1 MGNVNLFHYATSE
14 LSQDA
19 FICWLLAHG
28 MEEHQAEEPLL
39 YRCAMDFLHQVPGL
53 GHATKVD
60 DIRKQYKNI
69 DALVIVDDIHVIIED
84 KTYTKLHG
92 NQIDKYTKTLVK
104 EGVPKDKIR
113 TVFYKIIEQSK
124 KEHVD
129 CEFTRPR
136 ILCLLRKYKS
146 CNNAIFT
153 SYLDH
158 LEELEARTQAYHQKT
173 IDKWDGDAVRG
184 FFADLQARKEKEYG
198 IVGWGYVS
206 NPAGGF
212 MGMWFHWLTD
222 EKVLRAMGI
231 YEYIESIYLQ
241 FEHSFYRIP
250 REENYILAVKVE
262 AEDAHKKEA
271 SKIRRDL
278 YEAFKEEIPAFKKKD
293 FRAGKYMTVGYV
305 LYDEKNYG
313 EKVELL
319 QKALERIVQ
328 KWSDHRPSHTRTNQD
343 RYPWLN
349 SAATH
354 R

>member
-1 MGNVNLFHYATSE
+1 
-14 LSQDA
+14 
-19 FICWLLAHG
+19 
-28 MEEHQAEEPLL
+28 
-39 YRCAMDFLHQVPGL
+39 
-53 GHATKVD
+53 
-60 DIRKQYKNI
+60 
-69 DALVIVDDIHVIIED
+69 
-84 KTYTKLHG
+84 
-92 NQIDKYTKTLVK
+92 
-104 EGVPKDKIR
+104 
-113 TVFYKIIEQSK
+113 
-124 KEHVD
+124 
-129 CEFTRPR
+129 
-136 ILCLLRKYKS
+136 
-146 CNNAIFT
+146 
-153 SYLDH
+153 
-158 LEELEARTQAYHQKT
+158 
-173 IDKWDGDAVRG
+173 
-184 FFADLQARKEKEYG
+184 
-198 IVGWGYVS
+198 
-206 NPAGGF
+206 

-293 FRAGKYMTVGYV
+293 FRVGKSMTVGYV

-343 RYPWLN
+343 GETYLFIRDIGSRGGIYK
-349 SAATH
+349 
-354 R
+354 